1 MRSMPRRCLARDL
14 LRYHVRRVRTV
25 GGHGA
30 PRETLRAMASPCGTG
45 CPAICRLAHR
55 PLQGRGSLSKVRR
68 RAQGVQD
75 GNLLCGRVL
84 NPGPRRVPPIRSG
97 QLVAISL
104 SRPRVEGSSSLRY
117 DVRADGDQRRR
128 PDGNSPTTKPRTQP
142 ANDSRNLVRA
152 HVRDSRHG
160 NGTIRR
166 HASGEGPAL
175 YTQPGSPVR
184 RRGRNISARTAG
196 ELKGRTGGKDDAALV
211 AQSGTSRRLTRS
223 LSRPWESVDNDR
235 GLHRIGLRPSG
246 PEWRGFAQGTI

>member
-84 NPGPRRVPPIRSG
+84 NPGPRHPTQAVGSTGHHQP
-97 QLVAISL
+97 L
-104 SRPRVEGSSSLRY
+104 RPRVEGSSTLRY
-117 DVRADGDQRRR
+117 AVCAEDDQRRR
-128 PDGNSPTTKPRTQP
+128 PNDRPTTKPRTQP
-142 ANDSRNLVRA
+142 ANDSNDLVRA
-152 HVRDSRHG
+152 HARDSRHG